1 LQGLAKRVT
10 LRFNACTPKV
20 VSGRTKGNVMQ
31 VKVRFL
37 DNLRLEARF
46 GDFTVVSD
54 QPIRY
59 KGDGTAPGP
68 FDYFLASSA
77 LCAAYFAKV
86 YCNARDIPTE
96 DISIVQDN
104 MVDPENRYQQTFRIR
119 AELPEGMA
127 EKDRT
132 GIIRAMDRCTVKR
145 VIQNDL
151 GFEVDSIG
159 VLGSESGLL
168 YEDDSKSGTKTMILG
183 KDRSLEETITHMSAL
198 IESLGIKIEIA
209 EWRNLVPHVWSVHIR
224 DADSPM
230 CYTNGKGATKDAAL
244 CSALG
249 EYLERMSNNFFYND
263 FYLGEQRA
271 EADFVHYPNETWF
284 KPGPND
290 SMPEGLMD
298 ERFLE
303 IFDPDHELKA
313 SHLVDAN
320 SGAIERGICA
330 LPFVRQSDQKTVY
343 IPANLIG
350 NIFVSNG
357 MSAGNTF
364 YEARVQCLSEILERA
379 VKNQIILEEVTLPDV
394 PRSVLERFPTIV
406 EGIEKLETQGFPVF
420 VKDASLGGKFPV
432 MCVAIMNP
440 RTGGAFAS
448 FGGHPKFEVA
458 LERSLT
464 ELMQGRSFEGLN
476 DIPPPTFNQ
485 FAIREPNNKVEHFID
500 SSGVISWKF
509 FGHAADHE
517 FCDWNL
523 EGSTEEEYHYLMGI
537 LRDLGKEVYIA
548 EYEGL
553 GAHACR
559 ILVPGYSEIYEVE
572 DLVWDNTNKAL
583 DFRSDILN
591 IHSLDDTALL
601 HLFEKLEESEMDE
614 YTPIPELIGV
624 AFDEHSAWGK
634 CTIGELK
641 GLIGLALGMHEEA
654 KASVE
659 AFLLY
664 NDNVPARRRFYQAL
678 NAVLDITIREDLELQ
693 NYVPS
698 LTRMYG
704 EEILDN
710 VIKSVSGELRFFGLM
725 PTNMKL
731 DGIDKHLKLIESYE
745 KLQDAR
751 YRHHVSTS
759 TR

>member
-1 LQGLAKRVT
+1 
-10 LRFNACTPKV
+10 
-20 VSGRTKGNVMQ
+20 MQ

-37 DNLRLEARF
+37 DNLRLEAHF
-46 GDFTVVSD
+46 DDFTVITD
-54 QPIRY
+54 QPVRY

-96 DISIVQDN
+96 DITIVQDN
-104 MVDPENRYQQTFRIR
+104 IVDPENRYQQTFKIR
-119 AELPEGMA
+119 AELPEGIT
-127 EKDRT
+127 EKDRA

-145 VIQNDL
+145 VIQNGL
-151 GFEVDSIG
+151 GFEVDSIRA
-159 VLGSESGLL
+159 SEGEPGLL
-168 YEDDSKSGTKTMILG
+168 YEGDSGPGACTMILG
-183 KDRSLEETITHMSAL
+183 KDRSLEETITHMSGL

-224 DADSPM
+224 DAESPI
-230 CYTNGKGATKDAAL
+230 CYTNGKGTTKDAAL

-249 EYLERMSNNFFYND
+249 EYLERLSNNFFYND

-271 EADFVHYPNETWF
+271 EAGFVHYPSEKWF
-284 KPGPND
+284 TPGPND
-290 SMPEGLMD
+290 SIPEGLMD

-303 IFDPDHELKA
+303 VFDPDQELRA

-320 SGAIERGICA
+320 SGMNKRGICA
-330 LPFVRQSDQKTVY
+330 LPFVRQSDSETVY

-379 VKNQIILEEVTLPDV
+379 VKKQIILQELTLPDV
-394 PRSVLERFPTIV
+394 PKSVLERFPTIIA
-406 EGIEKLETQGFPVF
+406 GIQKLEAKGFPVF

-440 RTGGAFAS
+440 RTGGVFAS
-448 FGGHPKFEVA
+448 FGGHPKLEVA

-464 ELMQGRSFEGLN
+464 ELMQGRSFEGMN
-476 DIPPPTFNQ
+476 DVPAPTFSQ
-485 FAIREPNNKVEHFID
+485 LAIREPNNMVEHFID
-500 SSGVISWKF
+500 SSGIVSWKF
-509 FGHAADHE
+509 FGQAADYE
-517 FCDWNL
+517 FSDWNL
-523 EGSTEEEYHYLMGI
+523 EGSTEKEHHYLMGI
-537 LRDLGKEVYIA
+537 LRDLNKEVYIA

-559 ILVPGYSEIYEVE
+559 ILVPGYSEIYEAE

-583 DFRSDILN
+583 IFRSDILN
-591 IHSLDDTALL
+591 IHSLDDKALL
-601 HLFEKLEESEMDE
+601 RLLENLEESQLDE
-614 YTPIPELIGV
+614 YMPIPALIGV
-624 AFDEHSAWGK
+624 AFDENSAWGK

-641 GLIGLALGMHEEA
+641 GLICLALGMHEEA
-654 KASVE
+654 KASVA
-659 AFLLY
+659 AFLQY

-678 NAVLDITIREDLELQ
+678 NVVLDITMREDLELQ
-693 NYVPS
+693 NYTHS

-704 EEILDN
+704 EEMVTN
-710 VIKSVSGELRFFGLM
+710 VTASVTGKVRFFGLV

-731 DGIDKHLKLIESYE
+731 DGIEKHLKLIKSYE

-751 YRHHVSTS
+751 HRHHSSTS
-759 TR
+759 I

>member
-1 LQGLAKRVT
+1 
-10 LRFNACTPKV
+10 
-20 VSGRTKGNVMQ
+20 MQ

-37 DNLRLEARF
+37 DNLRLEAHF
-46 GDFTVVSD
+46 DDFTVITD

-86 YCNARDIPTE
+86 YCNTRDIPTE
-96 DISIVQDN
+96 DITIVQDN
-104 MVDPENRYQQTFRIR
+104 IVDPENRYQQTFKIR
-119 AELPEGMA
+119 AELPEGIA
-127 EKDRT
+127 EKDRI

-145 VIQNDL
+145 VIQNGL

-159 VLGSESGLL
+159 ALEGEPGLL
-168 YEDDSKSGTKTMILG
+168 YEGESGPGASTMILG
-183 KDRSLEETITHMSAL
+183 KDRSLEETITHMSGL

-224 DADSPM
+224 DAESPI
-230 CYTNGKGATKDAAL
+230 CYTNGKGTTKDAAL

-249 EYLERMSNNFFYND
+249 EYLERLSNNFFYND

-271 EADFVHYPNETWF
+271 EVGFVHYPSEKWF

-290 SMPEGLMD
+290 SIPVGLMD

-320 SGAIERGICA
+320 SGMIERGICA
-330 LPFVRQSDQKTVY
+330 LPFVRQSDSETVY

-379 VKNQIILEEVTLPDV
+379 VKKQIILEELTLPDV
-394 PRSVLERFPTIV
+394 PKSVLERFPTIV
-406 EGIEKLETQGFPVF
+406 AGIEKLEAKGFPVF

-440 RTGGAFAS
+440 RTGGVFAS
-448 FGGHPKFEVA
+448 FGGHPKLEVA

-464 ELMQGRSFEGLN
+464 ELMQGRSFEGMN
-476 DIPPPTFNQ
+476 DVPPPTFSQ
-485 FAIREPNNKVEHFID
+485 LAIREPNNMVEHFID
-500 SSGVISWKF
+500 SSGIVSWKF
-509 FGHAADHE
+509 FGQAADYE
-517 FCDWNL
+517 FADWNL
-523 EGSTEEEYHYLMGI
+523 EGSTEQEHHYLMGI
-537 LRDLGKEVYIA
+537 LRDQGKEVYIA

-559 ILVPGYSEIYEVE
+559 ILVPGYSEIYEAE

-583 DFRSDILN
+583 VFRSDILN
-591 IHSLDDTALL
+591 IHSLDDKALL
-601 HLFEKLEESEMDE
+601 RLLEKLEESELDE
-614 YTPIPELIGV
+614 YMPIPALIGV
-624 AFDEHSAWGK
+624 AFDENSPWGK

-641 GLIGLALGMHEEA
+641 GLICLALGMHEEA
-654 KASVE
+654 KVSVA
-659 AFLLY
+659 AFLQY

-678 NAVLDITIREDLELQ
+678 NVVLDITMREDLELK
-693 NYVPS
+693 NYTHS

-704 EEILDN
+704 EEMVNN
-710 VIKSVSGELRFFGLM
+710 VTASVSGKLRFFGLL

-731 DGIDKHLKLIESYE
+731 DGIEKHLKLIRSYE

-751 YRHHVSTS
+751 YRHHNSTS
-759 TR
+759 I

>member
-1 LQGLAKRVT
+1 
-10 LRFNACTPKV
+10 
-20 VSGRTKGNVMQ
+20 MQ

-46 GDFTVVSD
+46 GDFTVISD

-77 LCAAYFAKV
+77 LCAAYFALV
-86 YCNARDIPTE
+86 YCKARDIPTE

-104 MVDPENRYQQTFRIR
+104 IVDPENRYQQTFKIR
-119 AELPEGMA
+119 AELPEGIT
-127 EKDRT
+127 EKDRN

-159 VLGSESGLL
+159 VLGKDSGLL
-168 YEDDSKSGTKTMILG
+168 YEGDSKPGTNTMILG
-183 KDRSLEETITHMSAL
+183 KDRSLEETIAHMSHL

-224 DADSPM
+224 DAESPM

-249 EYLERMSNNFFYND
+249 EYLERMSNNLFYND

-271 EADFVHYPNETWF
+271 KADFVHYPNEKWF

-303 IFDPDHELKA
+303 IFDPDQELKA
-313 SHLVDAN
+313 SHLMDTN

-330 LPFVRQSDQKTVY
+330 LPFLRQSDQQAVY

-364 YEARVQCLSEILERA
+364 YEARVQCLSEIFERA
-379 VKNQIILEEVTLPDV
+379 VKKRIILEELTLPDV
-394 PRSVLERFPTIV
+394 PKSVLERFPTIV
-406 EGIEKLETQGFPVF
+406 EGIEKIEAKGFPVF

-440 RTGGAFAS
+440 RTGGVFAS

-476 DIPPPTFNQ
+476 DVPPPTFNQ
-485 FAIREPNNKVEHFID
+485 FAIREPNNMVDHFID

-509 FGHAADHE
+509 FGQAADYE
-517 FCDWNL
+517 FSDWNF
-523 EGSTEEEYHYLMGI
+523 EGSTEQEHHYLMAI
-537 LRDLGKEVYIA
+537 LKDLDKEVYIA
-548 EYEGL
+548 EYKGL
-553 GAHACR
+553 GANACR

-572 DLVWDNTNKAL
+572 DLIWANTNKGL
-583 DFRSDILN
+583 VFRSDILN
-591 IHSLDDTALL
+591 IHALDDKALMRL
-601 HLFEKLEESEMDE
+601 LENLEESELDE

-624 AFDEHSAWGK
+624 AFDENSPWGK
-634 CTIGELK
+634 CTTGELK
-641 GLIGLALGMHEEA
+641 GLICLALGMHEEA

-659 AFLLY
+659 AFLQY

-678 NAVLDITIREDLELQ
+678 NAVLDITIIEDLELQ
-693 NYVPS
+693 NYIPG

-704 EEILDN
+704 EEIVDN
-710 VIKSVSGELRFFGLM
+710 ATASVSGKLRFFGLV

-731 DGIDKHLKLIESYE
+731 DGIEKHLKLIESYE

-751 YRHHVSTS
+751 HRHHVSTS
-759 TR
+759 V

>member
-1 LQGLAKRVT
+1 
-10 LRFNACTPKV
+10 
-20 VSGRTKGNVMQ
+20 MQ

-46 GDFTVVSD
+46 NDFTVISD

-77 LCAAYFAKV
+77 LCAAYFAKI
-86 YCNARDIPTE
+86 YCSSRGIPTD

-104 MVDPENRYQQTFRIR
+104 IVDPENRYKQTFKIS
-119 AELPEGMA
+119 AELPEAIA
-127 EKDRT
+127 EKDRI

-151 GFEVDSIG
+151 GFEVDS
-159 VLGSESGLL
+159 VAALARESGLL
-168 YEDDSKSGTKTMILG
+168 YEGNSKPGAKTMILG
-183 KDRSLEETITHMSAL
+183 KDHSLEETIAHMSQL

-224 DADSPM
+224 DAESPM

-271 EADFVHYPNETWF
+271 EASFVHYPNEKWF
-284 KPGPND
+284 QPGPND
-290 SMPEGLMD
+290 SIPEGLMD
-298 ERFLE
+298 ERFLD
-303 IFDPDHELKA
+303 IFNPDHELKA

-330 LPFVRQSDQKTVY
+330 LPFVRQSDRKTVF

-379 VKNQIILEEVTLPDV
+379 VKKQIILEELTLPDV
-394 PRSVLERFPTIV
+394 PKSVLERFPTLV
-406 EGIEKLETQGFPVF
+406 EGIEKIEAKGFPVF

-440 RTGGAFAS
+440 RTGGVFAS

-476 DIPPPTFNQ
+476 DVQPPTFNQ
-485 FAIREPNNKVEHFID
+485 FAIQEPNNIVEHFID

-509 FGHAADHE
+509 FGQAADYE
-517 FCDWNL
+517 FSDWNL
-523 EGSTEEEYHYLMGI
+523 EGSTEQEYNYLMGI
-537 LRDLGKEVYIA
+537 LRELDKEVYIA
-548 EYEGL
+548 EYKGL
-553 GAHACR
+553 GANACR

-572 DLVWDNTNKAL
+572 DLIWDNTNKAL
-583 DFRSDILN
+583 AFRSDILN
-591 IHSLDDTALL
+591 IHSLDDQSLVRLL
-601 HLFEKLEESEMDE
+601 GSLEESELDE
-614 YTPIPELIGV
+614 YLPIPEFIGV
-624 AFDEHSAWGK
+624 AFDENSAWGK

-641 GLIGLALGMHEEA
+641 GLIYLALGMHEEA
-654 KASVE
+654 KESVA
-659 AFLLY
+659 AFLQY
-664 NDNVPARRRFYQAL
+664 NDNVPARRIFYQAL
-678 NAVLDITIREDLELQ
+678 DAVLDITIRDDLDLQ
-693 NYVPS
+693 NYITS

-704 EEILDN
+704 DDTLES
-710 VIKSVSGELRFFGLM
+710 VTASVSGKLRFFGLV

-731 DGIDKHLKLIESYE
+731 DGIEKHLQLIESYE

-751 YRHHVSTS
+751 HRHHTSTS
-759 TR
+759 I